1 MARTER
7 SVAREVIAFAVATC
21 VVVLAVGIVG
31 VAVLHWVGTVEAT
44 RDAKR
49 LTEVSALGIV
59 QPRLDDGIL
68 RENVDSQLRIDTVV
82 NGAVVRDPV
91 VRVKIWDPLGSQG
104 RIVYASTPDL
114 VGASYPLDPSQLEAL
129 RTHDVTAEASD
140 PASPQNASERALGQL
155 LNVSIPISTPD
166 GHVLLFEASIRS
178 EAVAADARRLW
189 ISFLPVLAVALLALA
204 ALQVPLAYRVA
215 RRVRRSQEDR
225 ERFLQR
231 AIDSSDLERRRIAA
245 DLHDGTVQQLA
256 GLSMSLA
263 ATADALEQRDPTA
276 SRALRDAAD
285 ATRLGVR
292 SLRSAVMGIHP
303 PDLQRAGLRAGF
315 ADLTAPLAD
324 DGIQTDVHVPA
335 DLILPVEVESLLFR
349 ASREA
354 IRNISAHAHAQHVQL
369 DVRSTD
375 RGVMLEIVDDGVGFT
390 PVQRDDAR
398 ANGHLGLTL
407 LDDLARDVGGGLQVD
422 SQPGR
427 GTIVRLEVPL
437 S

>member
-1 MARTER
+1 
-7 SVAREVIAFAVATC
+7 
-21 VVVLAVGIVG
+21 
-31 VAVLHWVGTVEAT
+31 
-44 RDAKR
+44 
-49 LTEVSALGIV
+49 
-59 QPRLDDGIL
+59 
-68 RENVDSQLRIDTVV
+68 
-82 NGAVVRDPV
+82 
-91 VRVKIWDPLGSQG
+91 
-104 RIVYASTPDL
+104 
-114 VGASYPLDPSQLEAL
+114 LEAL
-129 RTHDVTAEASD
+129 RTHAVTSETND
-140 PASPQNASERALGQL
+140 PALPQNASERALGQL

-285 ATRLGVR
+285 ATRRGVR
-292 SLRSAVMGIHP
+292 SLRSAVMGINP

-324 DGIQTDVHVPA
+324 GGIQTDIHVPA

-375 RGVMLEIVDDGVGFT
+375 RGVTLEIEDDGVGFT

-437 S
+437 P